1 IQEFVDLDIGSFRAI
16 QHDLNIMKSFLTD
29 DHEPLLQFQLKKG
42 ISIRFSQRLRVDY
55 YIREILLENTTIQLM
70 TGIIFESPK
79 PFLDWVNDLNVSR
92 STLYSTIKKINEEL
106 KEYDIELR
114 SDTMKFH
121 GNEKEIRRFFV
132 EFSF

>member
-1 IQEFVDLDIGSFRAI
+1 MKLIDSKSKRMISILKLLVSQNKWWTIQEFVDLDIGSFRAI

-79 PFLDWVNDLNVSR
+79 PF
-92 STLYSTIKKINEEL
+92 
-106 KEYDIELR
+106 
-114 SDTMKFH
+114 
-121 GNEKEIRRFFV
+121 
-132 EFSF
+132 